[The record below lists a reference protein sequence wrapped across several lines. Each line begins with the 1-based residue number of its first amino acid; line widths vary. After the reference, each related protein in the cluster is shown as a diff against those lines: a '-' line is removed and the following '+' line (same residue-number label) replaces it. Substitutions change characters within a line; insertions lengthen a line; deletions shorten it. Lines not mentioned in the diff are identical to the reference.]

1 MSKIEEPIPTPF
13 QRKTLWL
20 AITGLSLLV
29 VGALICGII
38 IGMGTIFVALEAV
51 LLPIIIAGILA
62 YILHPIVIFVQ
73 RFIKKRV
80 LSIAIVLATAAIGLG
95 GFVYNIVPPLVQ
107 QTGELIEQRE
117 SYYQQALATSKDLLT
132 NPLVQRSVDMLYN
145 RSVREND
152 ELAIS
157 TDTPSVADEHSYKD
171 KLSQILSHHTEYLIS
186 KLIGWLSAG
195 SKLLTSLATFVIGVV
210 MVPVFLFFFLKESEH
225 ISRNWH
231 DILPLRDSGFRDEL
245 IGTLQDINNYIISFV
260 RGQMLVSA
268 IDGVLLGIALK
279 IAGLPYALTIA
290 AAAAVLGIIPYIGN
304 ILTAIPAL
312 LIAWFTWH
320 DPSYV
325 LAIACIFICV
335 NQFDSWIIQ
344 PRIVGK
350 HVGMHD
356 MTIMF
361 SVLFWSL
368 VLGGVV
374 GALLAVPLTA
384 SLKVIFTR
392 YIWPSVSQPK
402 DVAKNQINPNS
413 TPNA

>member
-1 MSKIEEPIPTPF
+1 MRKSDSPIPTPF
-13 QRKTLWL
+13 QLKTLWV
-20 AITGLSLLV
+20 AITGLCLLV
-29 VGALICGII
+29 IGALICGVI
-38 IGMGTIFVALEAV
+38 IGMGSIFVALEAV

-73 RFIKKRV
+73 GFIKKRV
-80 LSIAIVLATAAIGLG
+80 LSIILVLATAAIGLV
-95 GFVYNIVPPLVQ
+95 GFLYNIIPPLVE
-107 QTGELIEQRE
+107 QTGELIEKR
-117 SYYQQALATSKDLLT
+117 STYYQQAVATSKDLLSY
-132 NPLVQRSVDMLYN
+132 PLVQQGVDMLYN
-145 RSVREND
+145 KSQRENEVNLAPAAEESPVT
-152 ELAIS
+152 EL
-157 TDTPSVADEHSYKD
+157 SYKD
-171 KLSQILSHHTEYLIS
+171 KLSSILTQHTEFITQ
-186 KLIGWLSAG
+186 KAITWLSAG
-195 SKLLTSLATFVIGVV
+195 SKLLTSLTTFVIGVV
-210 MVPVFLFFFLKESEH
+210 MVPVFLFFFLKESDH

-231 DILPLRDSGFRDEL
+231 DILPLRDSTFRDEL
-245 IGTLQDINNYIISFV
+245 IGTLQDINDYIISFV

-268 IDGVLLGIALK
+268 IDGILLGIALK

-290 AAAAVLGIIPYIGN
+290 AAAAFLGIIPYIGN

-325 LAIACIFICV
+325 LVIACIFVCI

-356 MTIMF
+356 ITIMF

-368 VLGGVV
+368 VLGGIV

-384 SLKVIFTR
+384 SIKVIFTR
-392 YIWPSVSQPK
+392 YVWPTVSQADEPSKTPK
-402 DVAKNQINPNS
+402 IPNIV
-413 TPNA
+413 PND